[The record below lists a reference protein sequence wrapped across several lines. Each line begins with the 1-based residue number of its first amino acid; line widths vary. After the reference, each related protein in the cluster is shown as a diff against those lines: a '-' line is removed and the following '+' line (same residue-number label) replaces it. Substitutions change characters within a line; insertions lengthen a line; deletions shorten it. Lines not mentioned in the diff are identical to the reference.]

1 MGSAHVFSRE
11 SRDNCMPRIAAVTAY
26 NALSHLAVADRV
38 CTFTA
43 SPPTFRRLVAFAK
56 LLPGATFLRLRRIL
70 YMQRAREPRGRR
82 PWAREPRGRRPILP
96 ARAERRHPVRARGD
110 PPRVRRQ
117 HHLHARALQVLQQ
130 EHSTGRTTPSFST
143 CSRRTTATHALI
155 SLSRN
160 SPNMPATDVRRRPSH
175 REARGAAA
183 RCGSG

>member
-1 MGSAHVFSRE
+1 MRGRRCGLRFRGGACFSMIE
-11 SRDNCMPRIAAVTAY
+11 SSPRA
-26 NALSHLAVADRV
+26 RV
-38 CTFTA
+38 LRVPLPLRA
-43 SPPTFRRLVAFAK
+43 RVPRVPLPLRARAPSSPSCSPSSSRIFYSVDI
-56 LLPGATFLRLRRIL
+56 IL

-155 SLSRN
+155 SLRCN
-160 SPNMPATDVRRRPSH
+160 SPGMPATS
-175 REARGAAA
+175 A
-183 RCGSG
+183 